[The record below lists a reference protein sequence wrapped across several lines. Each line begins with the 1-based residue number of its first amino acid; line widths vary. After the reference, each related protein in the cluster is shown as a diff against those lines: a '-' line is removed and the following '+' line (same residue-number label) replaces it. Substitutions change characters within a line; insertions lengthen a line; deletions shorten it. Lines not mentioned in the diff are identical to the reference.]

1 MSHRSFIKMLYLLLF
16 IASASLS
23 PSPSSSA
30 AFSPQYDS
38 DIRGAV
44 AQFWPEGPDWT
55 WWKAQLYQ
63 ESRLDPQAM
72 SPVGARG
79 LAQTMPATW
88 AEITRQL
95 HWGNVSPHSPRHAIY
110 GGAYYMRRMQLAWT
124 SRRTIEERQK
134 LAQASYN
141 AGTGHII
148 EAQDACHGAL
158 TWDRIWPCLAQVTG
172 QENAQQTIDYV
183 TRIAAWRRQIL
194 STPH

>member
-1 MSHRSFIKMLYLLLF
+1 
-16 IASASLS
+16 
-23 PSPSSSA
+23 
-30 AFSPQYDS
+30 
-38 DIRGAV
+38 
-44 AQFWPEGPDWT
+44 
-55 WWKAQLYQ
+55 
-63 ESRLDPQAM
+63 M

-95 HWGNVSPHSPRHAIY
+95 HWGNVSPHSPRHSIY
-110 GGAYYMRRMQLAWT
+110 GGAFYMRRMQLAWT
-124 SRRTIEERQK
+124 FKRTIEERQK

-158 TWDRIWPCLAQVTG
+158 AWDEIKACLAQITG
-172 QENAQQTIDYV
+172 AANAQQTIDYV
-183 TRIAAWRRQIL
+183 TRIADWRRQIL

>member
-1 MSHRSFIKMLYLLLF
+1 
-16 IASASLS
+16 
-23 PSPSSSA
+23 
-30 AFSPQYDS
+30 
-38 DIRGAV
+38 
-44 AQFWPEGPDWT
+44 
-55 WWKAQLYQ
+55 
-63 ESRLDPQAM
+63 
-72 SPVGARG
+72 
-79 LAQTMPATW
+79 
-88 AEITRQL
+88 
-95 HWGNVSPHSPRHAIY
+95 
-110 GGAYYMRRMQLAWT
+110 MRRMQLAWT